1 MEVVVPAMLPVL
13 NPLANIVVSKL
24 QAALDKEYEM
34 IDGLAGDIRS
44 MKTELRMIA
53 SETEDKLSQNIIA
66 SAVQISSLQEMRD
79 WAHEMQDCLDFFLPC
94 GECHRKLRS
103 FTSPLQFAEEIK
115 RLKKSLEEAHKR
127 RKDYHV
133 NDGHQAAA
141 GSQENT
147 GGTGTVVG
155 IEKSKQELLE
165 LLKSDINGQA
175 NQLKVIPIVGFGG
188 SGKTTLA
195 KAVYDCLCN
204 QGEHCLC
211 TEPAAFP
218 CHAWVEARKHK
229 DDTKGLLSAVLDG
242 LRPAGSQAT
251 EAQSD
256 LGQHEAIKKYM
267 NIHRCLIVFD
277 DIDQQ
282 QWDCIKYAFPEKA
295 ESRIIVTTTS
305 QQVAKACSSHGNGY
319 VYNMRALD
327 AKESMDLLETVLRGN
342 SPGLNSTLIV
352 DKCDGHPLA
361 LVSVANFLAGETL
374 AKKEDCEIFCRN
386 LGRHMEEKLVFTKL
400 RQVLMRDFISLPG
413 DLPRTFLQYMSVF
426 PNGHPIR
433 RNSLIRR
440 WSAEGYV
447 HSQYPRSDQE
457 IADENFQELINRN
470 VIRPIDASNKR
481 KVKRC
486 RTHGIMYEFMLR
498 MSMSNKFIT
507 SLCDPERSSFCHLF
521 LQNSAVGSTSS
532 MIQHT
537 SSVNEKLRARS
548 LTICGNAGDAV
559 AWFKKCELLRV
570 LDLEECKDVEDS
582 HIKDIHRL
590 WHLKYL
596 SLGGTIKML
605 PGRIDRLHCLE
616 TIDLKK
622 TSVETMPIEIIRLP
636 HLVHLLGKIKIN
648 KPRFRLRK
656 LRSYLSKQSN
666 LQTLAGIVVD
676 ENSAF
681 PQLMAHMK
689 MLMKVKIWCDS
700 TAQGI
705 KTWKHLLMAVNKFIM
720 DGIDTVSEFRS
731 LSLYLG
737 NSLANFLDSLQ
748 DLVLKDPSQ
757 LNLPGHLTS
766 LKLHGELSQLPQFVT
781 SLSGLTELCLS
792 SRNLSANEL
801 SNLHK
806 LRQLNYLKLVQ
817 DDIRGF
823 IIKKGHFP
831 ELIDLCLVVGNP
843 NLPTI
848 EEGASPKLVSLQL
861 LCQALDGLSGI
872 NIGWLKRLEEVA
884 LDCKVNPDTIETW
897 ENEAKKHPK
906 RPKVLFLERID
917 PNDEDSM
924 VKYVASE
931 RPAARTGSSASQQQ
945 THAAAPTPTSS
956 TGETTTGLNRSLPG
970 PSTASIEISSVA

>member
-1 MEVVVPAMLPVL
+1 M
-13 NPLANIVVSKL
+13 
-24 QAALDKEYEM
+24 
-34 IDGLAGDIRS
+34 
-44 MKTELRMIA
+44 
-53 SETEDKLSQNIIA
+53 
-66 SAVQISSLQEMRD
+66 
-79 WAHEMQDCLDFFLPC
+79 
-94 GECHRKLRS
+94 
-103 FTSPLQFAEEIK
+103 
-115 RLKKSLEEAHKR
+115 
-127 RKDYHV
+127 
-133 NDGHQAAA
+133 
-141 GSQENT
+141 
-147 GGTGTVVG
+147 
-155 IEKSKQELLE
+155 
-165 LLKSDINGQA
+165 
-175 NQLKVIPIVGFGG
+175 
-188 SGKTTLA
+188 
-195 KAVYDCLCN
+195 
-204 QGEHCLC
+204 
-211 TEPAAFP
+211 
-218 CHAWVEARKHK
+218 
-229 DDTKGLLSAVLDG
+229 
-242 LRPAGSQAT
+242 
-251 EAQSD
+251 
-256 LGQHEAIKKYM
+256 
-267 NIHRCLIVFD
+267 RCLIVFD
-277 DIDQQ
+277 DIDEQ
-282 QWDCIKYAFPEKA
+282 QWDCVKSAIPEKS
-295 ESRIIVTTTS
+295 ESIIIVTTTI
-305 QQVAKACSSHGNGY
+305 QQVAKACRSHGDGY
-319 VYNMRALD
+319 VYSMRALD
-327 AKESMDLLETVLRGN
+327 AEKSRDLLNAVLRRN
-342 SPGLNSTLIV
+342 SPGLDPTLIV
-352 DKCDGHPLA
+352 DRCDGHPLA
-361 LVSVANFLAGETL
+361 LVSVANFLARGTL
-374 AKKEDCEIFCRN
+374 ATESNCEKFCRD
-386 LGRHMEEKLVFTKL
+386 LGYHMEKEVVFKNL
-400 RQVLMRDFISLPG
+400 KQVLMRDFISLPG
-413 DLPRTFLQYMSVF
+413 NLLRTCLQYMSVF

-486 RTHGIMYEFMLR
+486 RTHGIMHEFMLR

-720 DGIDTVSEFRS
+720 DGIDT
-731 LSLYLG
+731 
-737 NSLANFLDSLQ
+737 
-748 DLVLKDPSQ
+748 
-757 LNLPGHLTS
+757 
-766 LKLHGELSQLPQFVT
+766 
-781 SLSGLTELCLS
+781 
-792 SRNLSANEL
+792 
-801 SNLHK
+801 
-806 LRQLNYLKLVQ
+806 

-884 LDCKVNPDTIETW
+884 LDCKVNPDTMETW

-931 RPAARTGSSASQQQ
+931 RPAARTGSSQQQ

-956 TGETTTGLNRSLPG
+956 TGEITTGLNRSLPG
-970 PSTASIEISSVA
+970 PSTASTEISSVA